1 MWDNSLG
8 VVAMLNCSKNL
19 PYMQKLLFSIAIYE
33 RVKSVPFYFLPLLAI
48 NIHML
53 AQMKGCQTCGEC
65 TPCVSL
71 SSLVRYLTN

>member
-8 VVAMLNCSKNL
+8 VVVMLNCKKSSLYAKIIIFNCNLCESKIC
-19 PYMQKLLFSIAIYE
+19 SI
-33 RVKSVPFYFLPLLAI
+33 YFLPLLAI

-53 AQMKGCQTCGEC
+53 VQMKGCQTCGEC